1 VNDDRPDGGSWADA
15 ADARQPGSDDA
26 ERRASAEV
34 DALLAD
40 LRSVLAEA
48 GVEEAVMARSR
59 ERWLRRQAEE
69 EATMSSL
76 LIDAVERGGPVVVRT
91 VAGRSHHGRLTAV
104 AADCCVLRTSA
115 GTVTLLP
122 LRAVTS
128 LRHGPGR
135 RHREAATSRRSP
147 VAATF
152 VGLLADLAGERPR
165 VRLACDGNPDVLA
178 GELRAAGADVLT
190 LQQEADPPAIVYVRL
205 ASVTEVS
212 LLGSG

>member
-1 VNDDRPDGGSWADA
+1 MSGSGVFFTLRDRP
-15 ADARQPGSDDA
+15 
-26 ERRASAEV
+26 ERS
-34 DALLAD
+34 LK
-40 LRSVLAEA
+40 A
-48 GVEEAVMARSR
+48 GEPVHLGIVM
-59 ERWLRRQAEE
+59 EHG
-69 EATMSSL
+69 
-76 LIDAVERGGPVVVRT
+76 DPRGGPVVVRT